1 MPVKISTR
9 NIYKNYGAVEALR
22 GVSID
27 IHEGEVHAIC
37 GDNGAGKSTLI
48 KVLAGVEMPDRGEVV
63 IDGAP
68 CRFTTPTESL
78 KAGLATIHQDLA
90 VAARMSIYENI
101 FMGAELTKNV
111 LGIRMLDK
119 KKMRQDAAGYM
130 SQLNKSITDMNIK
143 VEELSGGQR
152 QAVAICRALRWNAN
166 IVILDEPTAALGVRE
181 TEQVLEAERK
191 DRHSHQPQ
199 HEGCGRGC
207 RPGQYPAQRPKPDR
221 PARRR
226 PLRRPPVPLH
236 PQRRGGEGSVCMTPH
251 GPALAG
257 GSDDGSVSSLIK
269 SPMLDLCK
277 CYQYGWI
284 SGARIRALQ

>member
-181 TEQVLEAERK
+181 TEQVLELVRSLKQSGKTVILISHSMK
-191 DRHSHQPQ
+191 DVVAVADRVSILRNGQNQIDLLAADLSADRLSH
-199 HEGCGRGC
+199 
-207 RPGQYPAQRPKPDR
+207 YI
-221 PARRR
+221 
-226 PLRRPPVPLH
+226 LS
-236 PQRRGGEGSVCMTPH
+236 GEVEQVQSV
-251 GPALAG
+251 
-257 GSDDGSVSSLIK
+257 
-269 SPMLDLCK
+269 
-277 CYQYGWI
+277 
-284 SGARIRALQ
+284 